1 MRKLISISLIVL
13 LLFNVLG
20 FYGVFIGLRYKTSQ
34 DLIQRLDTNDYAD
47 AETFTIKVP
56 MTLPYQEDQD
66 TFERING
73 EIEYQG
79 NVYRLVKQKLSHD
92 TLYIVCLSDS
102 QAKHIN
108 NAMHDYVKT
117 FADKAADSKQ
127 NIKTFTFI
135 KDYLPTKIVLT
146 SDIAGWNHPLLMNS
160 LSKDLV
166 LSTYISIQS
175 PPPKA

>member
-1 MRKLISISLIVL
+1 
-13 LLFNVLG
+13 VLG

-34 DLIQRLDTNDYAD
+34 DLIQRIDADDYAE

-56 MTLPYQEDQD
+56 IALPYQEDQD
-66 TFERING
+66 TFERVNG

-92 TLYIVCLSDS
+92 TLYIVCLSDA

-117 FADKAADSKQ
+117 FADKTADSKQ
-127 NIKTFTFI
+127 NIKAFSFI
-135 KDYLPTKIVLT
+135 KDYLPTKIILT
-146 SDIAGWNHPLLMNS
+146 PGIAGWSHPLSMNS
-160 LSKDLV
+160 LSKDLM
-166 LSTYISIQS
+166 LNSYISIQS

>member
-1 MRKLISISLIVL
+1 M
-13 LLFNVLG
+13 LG

-34 DLIQRLDTNDYAD
+34 DLIQRLDADDYAE

-56 MTLPYQEDQD
+56 MTLPYQENQD
-66 TFERING
+66 TFERVNG
-73 EIEYQG
+73 EIEYHG
-79 NVYRLVKQKLSHD
+79 NVYRFVKQKLLHD
-92 TLYIVCLSDS
+92 TLYIICLNDS

-117 FADKAADSKQ
+117 FADKTADSKQ
-127 NIKTFTFI
+127 SIKVFSFI
-135 KDYLPTKIVLT
+135 KDYLPTEILLT
-146 SDIAGWNHPLLMNS
+146 SDIAGWNHQLSMNS